1 MEYRRLGR
9 TGLKVSEVCL
19 GTMTFGTAG
28 WGIDEED
35 AKSIVDLALNAGI
48 NFFDTA
54 NSYAQGRSEE
64 ILGRLLKGSRDK
76 SIIATK
82 VFNPIGTDINDS
94 GTSRWHIIRAVEASL
109 RRLQTDYIDLYQI
122 HHVDRETTTEERLRA
137 LDDLVRQGK
146 VRYIGVSNEYAWRLC
161 DALRI
166 SEAQNLARYECL
178 QPLYNLL
185 TRDVEEEILP
195 LCQDK
200 QLGVIVWGPL
210 AGGYLTGKYQSGSA
224 PEKQTRFGQTN
235 SMMRRFFSSQAED
248 IVTTLRSLA
257 DSLGRSMAQVAL
269 RWVLDQDGITS
280 VIVGARSADQMRS
293 NFGCTGWT
301 LPEEGLTKLNEVS
314 ALPPR
319 YPHSLEADMHRRRAD
334 AVRMLPTE

>member
-19 GTMTFGTAG
+19 GTMTFGTVG

-35 AKSIVDLALNAGI
+35 AKSIVDLARSAGI

-82 VFNPIGTDINDS
+82 VFNPMGTDINDS

-161 DALRI
+161 DALGI

-195 LCQDK
+195 LCRDK

-235 SMMRRFFSSQAED
+235 SMMRRFFSPQAED

-301 LPEEGLTKLNEVS
+301 LPAEGLRKLNEVS
-314 ALPPR
+314 ALPQR

-334 AVRMLPTE
+334 AVRMPPAE